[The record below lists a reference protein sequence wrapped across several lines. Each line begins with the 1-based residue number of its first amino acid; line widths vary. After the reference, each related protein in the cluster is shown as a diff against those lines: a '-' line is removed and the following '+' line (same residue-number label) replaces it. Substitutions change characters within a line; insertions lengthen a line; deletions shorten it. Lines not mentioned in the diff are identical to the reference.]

1 VRHRDVVCNPAAET
15 VQAIVRDGRGSARVG
30 HMSLTNPL
38 LQEWSGPYGGVPPW
52 DRVVVSDFP
61 EAFETALADQRA
73 AVERI
78 ASNPEPP
85 TFENTLEALE
95 RAGQMLDRVL
105 RLFNVMRLNMSTPDY
120 RALDREWQPRL
131 AAAADALRFT
141 PGLFE
146 RIDAV
151 YRSHLAQPL
160 PLEAARLV
168 ELTRDEYI
176 QTGANLDAAN
186 RARLSAVNQELAG
199 LYADF
204 RAKVLADENTWTL
217 LTAEDDLAGLPAG
230 LVSAATAAAAE
241 RGLTGWAILNTRSSV
256 DPFLTFSARRPL
268 REAVWR
274 RFKSRGDN
282 GDVNDTN
289 TTIARIV
296 ALRAERVRLLG
307 YPSHAHWQMA
317 DSMAGHPEA
326 ARALLMQVWPAAV
339 ARAREEVGQM
349 QACAATEESLL
360 RIEPWDYLYYAERV
374 RQAEFDIDV
383 EELSLYFELG
393 RMLDAALW
401 SAEQRYGIAFKE
413 ITGTVPVFHPDVRVW
428 DVIDVPSGAHR
439 GLFYL
444 DTFARTGKRSGAWA
458 ASYRTQ
464 YRMDGGATT
473 IASNNNNFLRTT
485 PGEPVLVS
493 LDDVRTLFHEFGHS
507 LHGLLQDVTYP
518 TLAGTPR
525 DFVELP
531 SQINEQW
538 VFTRQLLD
546 RFARH
551 ARTNEPLP
559 SVLIEKV
566 KAAETFSQG
575 YKTVEAVSA
584 AILDLELHSRPDGV
598 FAPTAF
604 EQEMLAR
611 IGMPHE
617 IALRHRMPHFDHL
630 FGSDAY
636 SGLYYSYLWADVMAA
651 DGWQAFLEAGGPW
664 NTEVANRFRTHI
676 LSDGNTIDR
685 AEAYRRFR
693 GRDPEVR
700 ALLTERGLL

>member
-1 VRHRDVVCNPAAET
+1 
-15 VQAIVRDGRGSARVG
+15 
-30 HMSLTNPL
+30 MSSDNIL
-38 LQEWSGPYGGVPPW
+38 LQQWSGPYGGVPPW
-52 DRVVVSDFP
+52 DRVTASDFP
-61 EAFETALADQRA
+61 EALEVALADERA
-73 AVERI
+73 VVERI

-85 TFENTLEALE
+85 TFENTVVALE
-95 RAGQMLDRVL
+95 RAGRMLDRVL
-105 RLFNVMRLNMSTPDY
+105 RLFNVMRLNMSTPEY
-120 RALDREWQPRL
+120 RALDRDWQPRF

-151 YRSHLAQPL
+151 HAAHLDQPL
-160 PLEAARLV
+160 PLEDARVV
-168 ELTRDEYI
+168 ELTRTQFI
-176 QTGANLDAAN
+176 RSGATLNAGD

-204 RAKVLADENTWTL
+204 RASVLADENTWTL
-217 LTAEDDLAGLPAG
+217 LTTADDLAGLPAG
-230 LVSAATAAAAE
+230 LVSAAAAAAQE
-241 RGLTGWAILNTRSSV
+241 RGLSGWAILNTRSSV

-282 GDVNDTN
+282 GDANDTN
-289 TTIARIV
+289 TTITRIV

-307 YPSHAHWQMA
+307 YVSHAHWQMA
-317 DSMAGHPEA
+317 DSMAGHPDA

-339 ARAREEVGQM
+339 ARVREEVGQM
-349 QACAATEESLL
+349 QTFAATDDPLL

-374 RQAEFDIDV
+374 RQAEYDIDI
-383 EELSLYFELG
+383 EQLSPYFELG
-393 RMLDAALW
+393 RMLDAAMW
-401 SAEQRYGIAFKE
+401 SAEQRYDVAFRE

-444 DTFARTGKRSGAWA
+444 DTFARSGKRSGAWA
-458 ASYRTQ
+458 SSYRTQ
-464 YRMDGGATT
+464 YRMDGGVTA
-473 IASNNNNFLRTT
+473 IAANNNNFLRST
-485 PGEPVLVS
+485 PGEPALVS

-507 LHGLLQDVTYP
+507 LHGLLQDITYP

-551 ARTNEPLP
+551 YRTNEPLP
-559 SVLIEKV
+559 AALIEKV
-566 KAAETFSQG
+566 QAAETFSQG

-598 FAPTAF
+598 FDPKTF
-604 EQEMLAR
+604 EPQMLDR
-611 IGMPHE
+611 IDMPDE
-617 IALRHRMPHFDHL
+617 IALRHRLPHFDHL

-651 DGWQAFLEAGGPW
+651 DGWQAFMEAGGPW
-664 NTEVANRFRTHI
+664 NTEMANRFRQYI

-693 GRDPEVR
+693 GRDPEVQ
-700 ALLTERGLL
+700 ALLTERGLAQGR

>member
-1 VRHRDVVCNPAAET
+1 MA
-15 VQAIVRDGRGSARVG
+15 Q
-30 HMSLTNPL
+30 TNPL

-52 DRVVVSDFP
+52 DRVVSADFP
-61 EAFETALADQRA
+61 EALEAGVAEERA
-73 AVERI
+73 EVERI
-78 ASNPEPP
+78 ATNPEPP
-85 TFENTLEALE
+85 TFENTVVALE
-95 RAGQMLDRVL
+95 RSGRLLLRVQ
-105 RLFNVMRLNMSTPDY
+105 RLFNVMRLNMSTPAY
-120 RALDREWQPRL
+120 QALDREWQPRL

-141 PGLFE
+141 PGLFA

-151 YRSHLAQPL
+151 YAAHLDRPL
-160 PLEAARLV
+160 PLAAARLL
-168 ELTRDEYI
+168 ELTRDRFI
-176 QTGANLDAAN
+176 RSGARLGADD

-204 RAKVLADENTWTL
+204 RARVLADENTWTL

-230 LVSAATAAAAE
+230 LKSAAAAAAAE
-241 RGLTGWAILNTRSSV
+241 RGLSGWAILNTRSSV
-256 DPFLTFSARRPL
+256 DPFLTFSSRRAL
-268 REAVWR
+268 REVVWR

-282 GDVNDTN
+282 GDANDTN
-289 TTIARIV
+289 ATITRIV
-296 ALRAERVRLLG
+296 ALRAERARLLG
-307 YPSHAHWQMA
+307 YASHAHWQMA
-317 DSMAGHPEA
+317 DSMAGHPDA
-326 ARALLMQVWPAAV
+326 ARALLLQVWPAAV
-339 ARAREEVGQM
+339 TRVHEEVGQI
-349 QACAATEESLL
+349 QALAAADDPSL

-374 RQAEFDIDV
+374 RQADYDIDV
-383 EELSLYFELG
+383 EQLSPYFELG

-401 SAEQRYGIAFKE
+401 SAEQRYAVAFKE
-413 ITGTVPVFHPDVRVW
+413 IRGTVPVFHPDVRVW
-428 DVIDVPSGAHR
+428 EVIDVPSGAHR

-458 ASYRTQ
+458 SYYRSQ
-464 YRMDGGATT
+464 YRMDGGVTS
-473 IASNNNNFLRTT
+473 IASNNNNFLRST

-507 LHGLLQDVTYP
+507 LHGLLQDVEYP

-551 ARTNEPLP
+551 YRTNEPLP
-559 SVLIEKV
+559 AALVEKV

-584 AILDLELHSRPDGV
+584 AILDLELHSKPDGV
-598 FAPTAF
+598 FEPRAF
-604 EQEMLAR
+604 EREMLER
-611 IGMPHE
+611 IGRPRE
-617 IALRHRMPHFDHL
+617 IALRHRLTHFDHL

-651 DGWQAFLEAGGPW
+651 DGWQAFMDGGGPW
-664 NTEVANRFRTHI
+664 STEMANRFRTHV

-693 GRDPEVR
+693 GRDPEVS
-700 ALLTERGLL
+700 ALLKERGLA

>member
-1 VRHRDVVCNPAAET
+1 
-15 VQAIVRDGRGSARVG
+15 
-30 HMSLTNPL
+30 MSLTNPL
-38 LQEWSGPYGGVPPW
+38 LHQWTGPYGGVPPW
-52 DRVVVSDFP
+52 DRVKASDFP
-61 EAFETALADQRA
+61 EALETALADQRS
-73 AVERI
+73 AVDRI

-85 TFENTLEALE
+85 TFENTVMALE
-95 RAGQMLDRVL
+95 RSGRMLDRVL
-105 RLFNVMRLNMSTPDY
+105 RLFNVMRLNMSTAEY
-120 RALDREWQPRL
+120 RTLDREWQPRL

-151 YRSHLAQPL
+151 HHAHLAHPL
-160 PLEAARLV
+160 LAEAARLV
-168 ELTRDEYI
+168 ALTRDEYI
-176 QTGANLDAAN
+176 RTGANLDAAT

-217 LTAEDDLAGLPAG
+217 LTAEADLAGLPAG
-230 LVSAATAAAAE
+230 LVSAAAAAAQE

-256 DPFLTFSARRPL
+256 DLFLAFSARRHL

-282 GDVNDTN
+282 GDANDTN
-289 TTIARIV
+289 VTIVRIV

-307 YPSHAHWQMA
+307 YVSHAHWQMD
-317 DSMAGHPEA
+317 DSMAGHPDA

-339 ARAREEVGQM
+339 ARVRDEVGQM
-349 QACAATEESLL
+349 QALAATEDPSL

-374 RQAEFDIDV
+374 RQHEYDIDV
-383 EELSLYFELG
+383 EALSPYFELG

-401 SAEQRYGIAFKE
+401 SAEQRYGIAFRE
-413 ITGTVPVFHPDVRVW
+413 VTGSIPVFHPDVRVW
-428 DVIDVPSGAHR
+428 DVIDVPSGSHR
-439 GLFYL
+439 GLFYF

-458 ASYRTQ
+458 SSYRTQ
-464 YRMDGGATT
+464 YRMDGGVTA
-473 IASNNNNFLRTT
+473 IASNNNNFLRST
-485 PGEPVLVS
+485 PGEPALVS

-507 LHGLLQDVTYP
+507 LHGLLQDITYP
-518 TLAGTPR
+518 SLAATPR

-538 VFTRQLLD
+538 VFTRQVLD

-551 ARTNEPLP
+551 YRTNEPLP
-559 SVLIEKV
+559 PALIEKV

-584 AILDLELHSRPDGV
+584 AILDLELHSRADGA
-598 FAPTAF
+598 FDPQAF
-604 EQEMLAR
+604 EQEMLER
-611 IGMPHE
+611 IGMPHQ

-651 DGWQAFLEAGGPW
+651 DGWQAFMEGGGPW
-664 NTEVANRFRTHI
+664 DTELANRFRTHI

-693 GRDPEVR
+693 GRDPEVG
-700 ALLTERGLL
+700 ALLAERGLA